1 MTIEIVDLPIN
12 SMVDLS
18 SSLCKRS
25 PEGNNGGFPQPHPL
39 RLSPASMMSVHLDEA
54 GILQDAVCMCVL
66 YNDI

>member
-25 PEGNNGGFPQPHPL
+25 PEGNNLVDFPSHPL

-54 GILQDAVCMCVL
+54 TRETLDA
-66 YNDI
+66 